1 MSPFDSAPF
10 VDTTA
15 INTLIDRAVAARHE
29 ADVAQSEL
37 DQALVDAAR
46 TTSPEQLADQLGVTT
61 GWITGAQVRTRARK
75 RRTA

>member
-1 MSPFDSAPF
+1 MSLFDAAPF

-15 INTLIDRAVAARHE
+15 INALIDRVVGARHD
-29 ADVAQSEL
+29 ADVAQGEL

-46 TTSPEQLADQLGVTT
+46 NSSPEELADQLGVTT